1 MNFFLITI
9 PTHRRPE
16 HLVKTLNSIQ
26 SMDKPNTISIEV
38 LVVENDSKKSVTKI
52 IEKFQK
58 TSKIK
63 THYVLEKNRGLV
75 CVRNRILAEVYKLK
89 ADYLIGI
96 DDDEIASKEWL
107 TSLWSGMKKY
117 KATVTTGAQIAK
129 FENSPPKW
137 LTDGNFFVAESKR
150 KTGTVMKRCSTGNYL
165 IDMKFVKKHK
175 LGFDMKFNFIGA
187 EDADFFEQIPKLGGK
202 IVWINEAIVFE
213 TIPENRM
220 TLGYL
225 LKRDFRIGNG
235 RMARILKKSDRI
247 TWFLAG
253 IVALFKSFIYSLL
266 LLVSVFKG
274 KSYLFKNLCKIS
286 KQLAMFLS
294 FFKLNFNGY
303 K

>member
-1 MNFFLITI
+1 MKKILITI
-9 PTHRRPE
+9 PTYRRPE

-26 SMDKPNTISIEV
+26 LLDRIDKASIEV

-58 TSKIK
+58 KSKIK

-75 CVRNRILAEVYKLK
+75 CVRNRILAEAYKLK
-89 ADYLIGI
+89 VDYLVGI
-96 DDDEIASKEWL
+96 DDDEVASKKWL

-117 KATVTTGAQIAK
+117 KATVTTGVQIAR
-129 FENSPPKW
+129 FEKSPPKW
-137 LTDGNFFVAESKR
+137 LIDGDFFVSESKR

-165 IDMKFVKKHK
+165 IDMKFIKKHK
-175 LGFDMKFNFIGA
+175 LAFDMKFNFIGA

-213 TIPENRM
+213 TIPGNRM

-235 RMARILKKSDRI
+235 RMARILKKSGRI
-247 TWFLAG
+247 TWFLSG
-253 IVALFKSFIYSLL
+253 LIALFKSFMYSLFL
-266 LLVSVFKG
+266 LFSVFTK
-274 KSYLFKNLCKIS
+274 KTNSYKMLCKAS

-294 FFKLNFNGY
+294 FFKLNSNGY